1 MSRCDRGLAS
11 DQVSTGTGKVG
22 KDELKWS
29 REGTG
34 EHRGAAE
41 AGESWE
47 PVEAEGLDRALASP
61 QLIYHL
67 SCTWA
72 AGQ

>member
-1 MSRCDRGLAS
+1 M
-11 DQVSTGTGKVG
+11 STGTGKIG
-22 KDELKWS
+22 KDELQWS

-34 EHRGAAE
+34 EQGVQRRQ
-41 AGESWE
+41 ESPGNRLLARE
-47 PVEAEGLDRALASP
+47 PVKAALASP

-67 SCTWA
+67 SYTWA